1 MNNFELKLQGIC
13 TGFVYLTD
21 LKDLFQELRDPK
33 LCNCT
38 TLTFHKRDGIE
49 LIRIVLK

>member
-21 LKDLFQELRDPK
+21 LKDIFQELRDQ
-33 LCNCT
+33 NYVCT